1 MSAARALVNQYLGV
15 YADRRMIIMAFI
27 GYSCGIPLF
36 LTAST
41 LSLWLKQAGFSNTT
55 IGVFSLCALPYTIK
69 FIWSP
74 FIDRLKLPI
83 LTKHFGRRRA
93 WLLLSQVML
102 VATIVAISLLNPH
115 EYLTLTI
122 ILATAIAFFS
132 ATQDV
137 VMLAY
142 QVERLGRNQ
151 YGPGEAMGIFGY
163 RMGMLSSGAGALYLA
178 EWITW
183 SQIYQIMAMLIGI
196 GIITTLCIDEPAT
209 VVNQE
214 SQAREQ
220 KTHDY
225 LLAHP
230 RLSGWQA
237 EVLSWLYGAVVCPFY
252 DFVRNN
258 FWFPALLIMFFY
270 KLGDNLIGNM
280 SNLFFIDL
288 GFSKSEIASASKVF
302 GMANSILG
310 GFIGGVIIA
319 RFGITQSLLFNGFV
333 HGISIFLYVL
343 MAQVG
348 YSIEALYFTI
358 AVEHITSGM
367 RTTALFAYQM
377 TLCSPMYAATQLALF
392 TSVVHLGRTLMASCS
407 GWLSD
412 QLGWVNFFNLAGAS
426 TIVSL
431 GLVWWLAK
439 LEKEQFSWKQT
450 KQLNPTNP

>member
-1 MSAARALVNQYLGV
+1 MDVVRTLVKQHLGV
-15 YADRRMIIMAFI
+15 YADRRMVIMALI

-36 LTAST
+36 LTSQT
-41 LSLWLKQAGFSNTT
+41 LSLWLKEAGFSNTT

-69 FIWSP
+69 FLWSP
-74 FIDRLKLPI
+74 YIDRLKLPF
-83 LTKHFGRRRA
+83 LTKRFGRRRA

-102 VATIVAISLLNPH
+102 MSTIIAISLLNPSQ
-115 EYLTLTI
+115 YLTLTI
-122 ILATAIAFFS
+122 LLAIAIAFFS

-142 QVERLGRNQ
+142 QIERLGRNQ
-151 YGPGEAMGIFGY
+151 YGPGEAMVLFGY
-163 RMGMLSSGAGALYLA
+163 RMGMLTSGAGALYLA
-178 EWITW
+178 EWMTW
-183 SQIYQIMAMLIGI
+183 PQVYQIMALLLGI
-196 GIITTLCIDEPAT
+196 GLITTFCIAEPEM
-209 VVNQE
+209 VVSQE

-220 KTHDY
+220 KAHDY

-237 EVLSWLYGAVVCPFY
+237 KLLSWHYGAVVCPFY
-252 DFVRNN
+252 DFVRKNY
-258 FWFPALLIMFFY
+258 WLPALLIMFFY

-280 SNLFFIDL
+280 LNLFFVDVGYSL
-288 GFSKSEIASASKVF
+288 SEIASASKVF

-310 GFIGGVIIA
+310 GLIGGILIA
-319 RFGITQSLLFNGFV
+319 RFGMTQSLLFNGLV
-333 HGISIFLYVL
+333 HGLAIFLYVL

-358 AVEHITSGM
+358 AIEHITSGM

-377 TLCSPMYAATQLALF
+377 TLCNPVYAATQMALL
-392 TSVVHLGRTLMASCS
+392 TSVVNLGRTLTGTCS

-439 LEKEQFSWKQT
+439 LEKTEFSWKTT